1 MGDVVMANQVKVD
14 KSATELIVLCD
25 VEAVITTNSTRLA
38 ACSAFDRPRSPG
50 KNFLWFEE
58 FAILHLLHGVTPVD
72 RSCLLYTSPSPRDS

>member
-14 KSATELIVLCD
+14 ASATESMVPSC

-38 ACSAFDRPRSPG
+38 ACSAFDRPGSPG

-58 FAILHLLHGVTPVD
+58 FAILHPLYGVTP
-72 RSCLLYTSPSPRDS
+72 LDSGMN